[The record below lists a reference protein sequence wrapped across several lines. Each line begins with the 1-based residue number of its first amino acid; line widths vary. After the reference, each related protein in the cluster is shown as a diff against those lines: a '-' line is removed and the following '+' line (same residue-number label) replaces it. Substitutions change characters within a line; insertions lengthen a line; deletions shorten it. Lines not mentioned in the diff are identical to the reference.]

1 MDKQIGIQELREQ
14 YSQKMVGEFIESIQ
28 QADVAFFQSEERT
41 KKYVSLGIRKRQIRY
56 KFETFTINRRV
67 YRNKETGELY
77 YHVDQLFALLPY
89 KWYQSEVREDIYNS
103 YGNESVHSIA
113 QRLGMSRMAVYDVL
127 YEIGVVERKELVESS
142 TETSIHVQGDEKYFS
157 HQKSTRKKGQIR
169 LMTVFTDKV
178 EVCRNK
184 HKLINKKTFLF
195 NDKKKPEAIQDEIMQ
210 YLQLRYPN
218 LKQIYFSSDAG
229 KWLIQV
235 QEAFPSAKFVY
246 DLFHYKQYLMT
257 VFSGHRKFANKA
269 NKYVREDC
277 AYDFIQYCFNFIE
290 EHKPDNGKAIE
301 AVQTIAK
308 LWEPIQNNF
317 KLRGYLGSN
326 TEAQISHVATRYF
339 ASRPKGF
346 SQRRMSAYLR
356 VVEYKTNGWSYNQIL
371 SAPVKKKN
379 DCRFESTLDHER
391 KQVAGGG
398 SPSNVNNMPTMSSTK
413 TGFKQVLKRL
423 TR

>member
-14 YSQKMVGEFIESIQ
+14 YSQKMVGEFVKSIEA
-28 QADVAFFQSEERT
+28 ADDAFFQSEERT
-41 KKYVSLGIRKRQIRY
+41 QKYVSLGNRKRQIRY

-77 YHVDQLFALLPY
+77 YHVDQLFELLPY
-89 KWYQSEVREDIYNS
+89 KWYQKEVREDIYNS
-103 YGNESVHSIA
+103 YGNESIQSIA
-113 QRLGMSRMAVYDVL
+113 HRLGMSRMAVYDVL

-142 TETSIHVQGDEKYFS
+142 IETSVHVQGDEKYFS

-184 HKLINKKTFLF
+184 HRLVNKKTFLF
-195 NDKKKPEAIQDEIMQ
+195 NDRKKPEAIQDEIMQ

-218 LKQIYFSSDAG
+218 LNRIYFSSDAG

-235 QEAFPSAKFVY
+235 QEAFPKATFIY
-246 DLFHYKQYLMT
+246 DLFHYKQYLMII
-257 VFSGHRKFANKA
+257 FSGHRKLAKKA
-269 NKYVREDC
+269 NQFVREDR

-290 EHKPDNGKAIE
+290 EYKPDNGKAIE
-301 AVQTIAK
+301 AVQTIAN
-308 LWEPIQNNF
+308 LWGPIQNNF

-326 TEAQISHVATRYF
+326 TEAQISHIATKYF
-339 ASRPKGF
+339 AARPKGF
-346 SQRRMSAYLR
+346 SQRRMNAYLR
-356 VVEYKTNGWSYNQIL
+356 VVEYKVNGWSYEQIKD
-371 SAPVKKKN
+371 AQIKKKSE
-379 DCRFESTLDHER
+379 CRFESISERER
-391 KQVAGGG
+391 KPVPGRS
-398 SPSNVNNMPTMSSTK
+398 SPGNANNIPTMNSSK